1 MTTAHRPT
9 FDPARGKEAQRGVA
23 YHQRLAPAHTV
34 LKTRQEGQGTAS
46 ETSRRDLRT
55 QLLQAEAAHY
65 SKSRGEEAGAGLAL
79 ESESG
84 SKRRIEA
91 GNDQAGS
98 EDEDDID
105 TKRRK
110 ILEETRDID
119 ADSDDS
125 EEDSSEEESEEE
137 DETAELMRE
146 LEKIK
151 RERAEQ
157 REKEVRYPRH
167 QRHLYSHDDRR
178 QQERSWS
185 KRSVIET

>member
-9 FDPARGKEAQRGVA
+9 FDPARGKEAQRGPA
-23 YHQRLAPAHTV
+23 YHQRLLPAHTV

-65 SKSRGEEAGAGLAL
+65 SKSREEDVGTGIASDTELN
-79 ESESG
+79 SN
-84 SKRRIEA
+84 RRIET
-91 GNDQAGS
+91 GDDQGGS
-98 EDEDDID
+98 KDEEDID

-110 ILEETRDID
+110 ILEETRDVD

-125 EEDSSEEESEEE
+125 EEDISEEDSDEE

-151 RERAEQ
+151 KERAEQ
-157 REKEVRYPRH
+157 REKEVNCIH
-167 QRHLYSHDDRR
+167 QHHSILLHYRKQKDKR
-178 QQERSWS
+178 WS
-185 KRSVIET
+185 KENAIET